1 MPQKMRVVN
10 NGDYNKLLKERGKVF
25 SIMHSILISNAN
37 NQLKLGKGAPKYSNL
52 FIKTMYAV
60 GYILGLRLRQLC
72 GFFEDYA
79 KQNNINIDI
88 PDFTTLSRRLK
99 NMDIKVIDKRPKY
112 ASNQDVE
119 LLIDSTTIS
128 IYANTSHHDKKNAK
142 YRKYFRYEQARK
154 MHISLNQ
161 SSKNVNGFF
170 YSSGTYTDHQGLTP
184 LIKGAALANKIT
196 TVKADSAYD
205 RKPCYK
211 TCYEYGIKPII
222 QPISSAA
229 IKKQPIFIDRNKAIN
244 IIKLFE
250 NHDDGITHWKKQMQY
265 GKRSYAET
273 FFSRFKKIFGFSM
286 KNIDEN
292 NRKNELLIKCNIINE
307 FNSLGRPKFVL
318 AE

>member
-10 NGDYNKLLKERGKVF
+10 SSNYNKLLKERGKVF
-25 SIMHSILISNAN
+25 NIMHSILLSNAN
-37 NQLKLGKGAPKYSNL
+37 NQLKLGKGEPKYSNL
-52 FIKTMYAV
+52 FIKNMYAV

-79 KQNNINIDI
+79 KQNNIHVDI

-99 NMDIKVIDKRPKY
+99 SMDIEIIDKRPKY

-128 IYANTSHHDKKNAK
+128 IYGGTTHHAKQNAK
-142 YRKYFRYEQARK
+142 YRKYFRYDQTRK

-161 SSKNVNGFF
+161 NSKNVNGFL
-170 YSSGTYTDHQGLTP
+170 YTGGTFVDHQGLTP
-184 LIKGAALANKIT
+184 LVEQAVLTNKVIS
-196 TVKADSAYD
+196 VKADSAYD
-205 RKPCYK
+205 REPCYK
-211 TCYEYGIKPII
+211 TCYEHEINTII
-222 QPISSAA
+222 QPIGPAA
-229 IKKQPIFIDRNKAIN
+229 IKKHPMFAERNKTIK
-244 IIKLFE
+244 IIKSFE
-250 NHDDGITHWKKQMQY
+250 NRDDGVFTWKSQINY

-273 FFSRFKKIFGFSM
+273 FFSRFKKIFGSRM

-307 FNSLGRPKFVL
+307 FNRLGLPKFVL